1 MASDI
6 PKPSQ
11 ANIVGIVGMVIFKH
25 DHQGRVDMISVTKLI
40 EGVQQ

>member
-6 PKPSQ
+6 PKPNQ

-25 DHQGRVDMISVTKLI
+25 DHQGGIDMTSVTKLI
-40 EGVQQ
+40 ECVQQ